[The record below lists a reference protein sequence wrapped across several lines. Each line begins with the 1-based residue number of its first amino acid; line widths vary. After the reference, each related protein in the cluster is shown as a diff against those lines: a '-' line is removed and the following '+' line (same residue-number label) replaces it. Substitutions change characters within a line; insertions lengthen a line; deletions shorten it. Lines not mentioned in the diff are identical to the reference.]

1 LGVARSPLPLVRS
14 DASAWPLALLVFCGI
29 TVLGRAKARP
39 YNKFSPYSERITA
52 SRPGNDPIVRNVRVV
67 ADQRESR
74 CLAWEIPAE
83 VATRLGPPSGLEV
96 QPHGRS
102 LLGVVKRLLQHG
114 APKLVFRREHD
125 GCAFRPAAWLS
136 ALCRRSMR

>member
-1 LGVARSPLPLVRS
+1 LGVPRSLLPLVRS
-14 DASAWPLALLVFCGI
+14 DGSAWPLALLVFCGI

-39 YNKFSPYSERITA
+39 YNKFSSYSERIAA
-52 SRPGNDPIVRNVRVV
+52 SRPGNDPIGRNVRVV
-67 ADQRESR
+67 ADQREAR
-74 CLAWEIPAE
+74 CFARKIPAE
-83 VATRLGPPSGLEV
+83 VAARLGPPAGLEV
-96 QPHGRS
+96 QLHGRS

-125 GCAFRPAAWLS
+125 GCALRPAVWLS